1 MLQDIRMRRN
11 IDMKKKIIIPLSIIV
26 IVFLVAN
33 IVTYAYSNENL
44 FEFFFADNNAVQK
57 KITNNLL
64 TRENQKI
71 EIDNYIINLKES
83 LCEKKTQLGYLVI
96 SVSDKNGNKVDAD
109 IDKKNNTIK
118 SFGEDNRF
126 TFEYEATGTFT
137 KYAEYKENK
146 LYIYVSFEINNEIWQ
161 DTDLNKCIKITDTAK
176 RINKKYKQYNFDLKF
191 AENCK
196 KFKSKDGVLY
206 LSPLGLRFLTDT
218 TMDELVI
225 AIKDENDKTI
235 NSFSNSDNMLSES
248 GKRYKDIT
256 KVQYAAEF
264 DELLD
269 IKKINN
275 IYINENKLEEV
286 K

>member
-1 MLQDIRMRRN
+1 
-11 IDMKKKIIIPLSIIV
+11 MKKKIIISLSIIV

-71 EIDNYIINLKES
+71 EIDNYIINLKEG

-96 SVSDKNGNKVDAD
+96 SVSDKAGGKVNSD
-109 IDKKNNTIK
+109 IDKYNNEIN
-118 SFGEDNRF
+118 SFGKDNRF
-126 TFEYEATGTFT
+126 TFEYEATGTIT
-137 KYAEYKENK
+137 KYAEYKGNK
-146 LYIYVSFEINNEIWQ
+146 LYIYIYFEINNEISK
-161 DTDLNKCIKITDTAK
+161 DTDLNKCIKITDNGEK
-176 RINKKYKQYNFDLKF
+176 INNEYKQYNFNLKF
-191 AENCK
+191 VDDCK
-196 KFKSKDGVLY
+196 EFKSKDGVLY
-206 LSPLGLRFLTDT
+206 LSPLGLRYVTNN

-225 AIKDENDKTI
+225 TIKDENDKTV
-235 NSFSNSDNMLSES
+235 NSLSNSDNMLSES

-269 IKKINN
+269 LKKVYN

>member
-1 MLQDIRMRRN
+1 
-11 IDMKKKIIIPLSIIV
+11 MKKKIIIPLSIIV

-33 IVTYAYSNENL
+33 IVTYAYSKENL

-71 EIDNYIINLKES
+71 EIDNYVIELEEG

-118 SFGEDNRF
+118 SFGKDNRF

-137 KYAEYKENK
+137 KYAEYKGNK
-146 LYIYVSFEINNEIWQ
+146 LYIYIYFEINNEISK
-161 DTDLNKCIKITDTAK
+161 DTDLNKCIKITDNGEK
-176 RINKKYKQYNFDLKF
+176 INNEYKQYNFDLKF
-191 AENCK
+191 DENCK

-225 AIKDENDKTI
+225 TIKDENDKTV
-235 NSFSNSDNMLSES
+235 NSLSNSDNILSES
-248 GKRYKDIT
+248 GQKYNGKA

-269 IKKINN
+269 LKKVYN

>member
-1 MLQDIRMRRN
+1 
-11 IDMKKKIIIPLSIIV
+11 MKKKIIIPLSIIV
-26 IVFLVAN
+26 LVFLVAN

-44 FEFFFADNNAVQK
+44 FEFFFADNNAVHK

-71 EIDNYIINLKES
+71 EIDNYVIKLEEG

-118 SFGEDNRF
+118 SFGKDNRF

-137 KYAEYKENK
+137 KYAEYKGNK

-176 RINKKYKQYNFDLKF
+176 RINKKYKQYNFNLKF
-191 AENCK
+191 VDDCK
-196 KFKSKDGVLY
+196 EFKSKAGVLY
-206 LSPLGLRFLTDT
+206 LSPLGLRYVTNN

-225 AIKDENDKTI
+225 TIKDENDKTV
-235 NSFSNSDNMLSES
+235 NSLSNSDNILSES
-248 GKRYKDIT
+248 GQKYNGKA

>member
-1 MLQDIRMRRN
+1 M
-11 IDMKKKIIIPLSIIV
+11 
-26 IVFLVAN
+26 
-33 IVTYAYSNENL
+33 
-44 FEFFFADNNAVQK
+44 
-57 KITNNLL
+57 
-64 TRENQKI
+64 
-71 EIDNYIINLKES
+71 
-83 LCEKKTQLGYLVI
+83 VI

-118 SFGEDNRF
+118 SFGKDNRF

-137 KYAEYKENK
+137 KYAEYKGNK
-146 LYIYVSFEINNEIWQ
+146 LYIYIYFEINNEISK
-161 DTDLNKCIKITDTAK
+161 DTDLNKCIKITDNGEK
-176 RINKKYKQYNFDLKF
+176 INNEYKQYNFDLKF
-191 AENCK
+191 DENCK

-225 AIKDENDKTI
+225 TIKDENDKTV
-235 NSFSNSDNMLSES
+235 NSLSNSDNILSES
-248 GKRYKDIT
+248 GQKYNGKA

-269 IKKINN
+269 LKKVYN